1 MSRTFFSIKSKN
13 VGANHNPSRP
23 VPKLLN
29 VCCTHGN
36 EQVGCF
42 IHDNYSTGKNH
53 NFEWKS
59 IIANPQAMS
68 LNKRYI
74 EQDLNR
80 VFPGKA
86 DGNYEERLAYQI
98 SQILPSHDLVLD
110 WHQSITNMS
119 DTIFVKKLTPNL
131 KEVCQYF
138 DIAHIVEL
146 DKGQGGYQGTLIS
159 QVENGIALEY
169 GNLHNHQD
177 ACRRVQ
183 RSLSGLL
190 NKRRFRK
197 FQNVY
202 RMLDQSISL
211 EFSKRLKLKDFQ
223 GLSRDAMEI
232 LGIYDLN
239 IYPVFVGGYKEEGI
253 YCKLVQK
260 IKQVVYN

>member
-1 MSRTFFSIKSKN
+1 MSSTFSSIKSKKF
-13 VGANHNPSRP
+13 GDNHNPSP
-23 VPKLLN
+23 LVPKLLN

-36 EQVGCF
+36 ERVGCF
-42 IHDNYSTGKNH
+42 IHDNYSTGKND
-53 NFEWKS
+53 NFEWES
-59 IIANPQAMS
+59 IIANPEAMY

-74 EQDLNR
+74 QQDLNR

-98 SQILPSHDLVLD
+98 SQILPNYDLVLD
-110 WHQSITNMS
+110 WHQSITDIS

-146 DKGQGGYQGTLIS
+146 DNGQGGYQGTLIS
-159 QVENGIALEY
+159 QAENGIALEY
-169 GNLHNHQD
+169 GNLHDHQD

-183 RSLSGLL
+183 KSLSGVL

-197 FQNVY
+197 VQNIY
-202 RMLDQSISL
+202 RMLAQSISL
-211 EFSKRLKLKDFQ
+211 EFSKILKLKDFQ

-260 IKQVVYN
+260 IGRV